1 MQGHELVR
9 VNKRTEWR
17 HCL

>member
-1 MQGHELVR
+1 MQGHERVR